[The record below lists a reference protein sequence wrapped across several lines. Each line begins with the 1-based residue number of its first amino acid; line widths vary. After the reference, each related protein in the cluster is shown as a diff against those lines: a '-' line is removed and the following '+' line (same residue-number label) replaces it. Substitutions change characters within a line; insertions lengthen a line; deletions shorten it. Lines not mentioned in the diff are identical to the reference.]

1 MPIETPQG
9 LASASASPHRSLALV
24 ESHSHVVARTSGALK
39 SYLRRYFTEH
49 LPPEWKTREEKYD
62 REEDEEVEVEEKE
75 SAKRGSIEKP
85 QGKAPDEEEE
95 EDESGAH
102 ELVGIPIAPNDQI
115 TKKAG
120 VIFVLEKASLEV
132 AKVGKSFQLLNSD
145 DYANFLRKNK
155 KNPVDYRPDISH
167 QVLADDYSKLAFLCA
182 DHSVNL
188 HAKYGERYSLRI
200 PRMGRDIAYD
210 CWSCDLLCAASS
222 PYLYRIN
229 LEQGRFLSS
238 LNIQSPALNVV
249 SRRFLWNHAPWIS
262 CLWCEDG
269 AVECFDMRMR
279 SSIGRINAVSPAG
292 DADEE
297 VTAIDF
303 VENGGFLMGVGSSAG
318 KVMIYDLRSSSPIRV
333 KDHMYD
339 CHIVKIWDPE
349 TGEGMTS
356 IKPTGGAINDI
367 CVFNDSGLMLLALDS
382 SQIPAYFI
390 PALGP
395 VPKWCS

>member
-1 MPIETPQG
+1 
-9 LASASASPHRSLALV
+9 
-24 ESHSHVVARTSGALK
+24 
-39 SYLRRYFTEH
+39 
-49 LPPEWKTREEKYD
+49 
-62 REEDEEVEVEEKE
+62 
-75 SAKRGSIEKP
+75 
-85 QGKAPDEEEE
+85 
-95 EDESGAH
+95 
-102 ELVGIPIAPNDQI
+102 
-115 TKKAG
+115 
-120 VIFVLEKASLEV
+120 
-132 AKVGKSFQLLNSD
+132 
-145 DYANFLRKNK
+145 
-155 KNPVDYRPDISH
+155 
-167 QVLADDYSKLAFLCA
+167 
-182 DHSVNL
+182 
-188 HAKYGERYSLRI
+188 
-200 PRMGRDIAYD
+200 MGRDIAYD

-249 SRRFLWNHAPWIS
+249 SRSMLHGLVV
-262 CLWCEDG
+262 CGGEDG

-333 KDHMYD
+333 KDHMYGKPILD
-339 CHIVKIWDPE
+339 IKWHSTLNFERPKLILQIVILLKYGILRRSSLSVIFSIIIIIVFQLLE
-349 TGEGMTS
+349 GEGMTS
-356 IKPTGGAINDI
+356 IKPTAGAINDI